1 MPYCHKRYYIAKGKY
16 ASVTKICSFMLMI
29 TVFILG
35 ASIRVCAP
43 CRTRQ
48 SLLLLH
54 RCYAHYTPPAIVVLF
69 VHHDTYTFVLCTCH
83 RFASSLFFLP
93 RSFFERSPGIP
104 CSYSVFFTMPCIFWH
119 YPRHRKLCC
128 ILYNNSSIL
137 SSLTVSLMC

>member
-16 ASVTKICSFMLMI
+16 ASVTKIYSLMLMI

-48 SLLLLH
+48 SLRLLH
-54 RCYAHYTPPAIVVLF
+54 RCYAHYTPSAIVVLF
-69 VHHDTYTFVLCTCH
+69 VHHHTSSFMLCLYH
-83 RFASSLFFLP
+83 RFIQSLCFLR
-93 RSFFERSPGIP
+93 RSYSERSPGIL
-104 CSYSVFFTMPCIFWH
+104 CFYSVFFTMPCIFWH

-137 SSLTVSLMC
+137 SSLTANLMC